1 MEQKTYICQYCG
13 KESNKPNLMSLSIH
27 EIRCD
32 KNPNKNNNIKTPSR
46 KGMYKGDGPSDLT
59 KRRKITKLRKEE
71 CLEVQKFICVHCDKD
86 CKLEKFRSSFLS
98 LMNHESQCP
107 SNPHRI
113 INRKITEETRR
124 KLKES
129 GKRQIWSIQRKIKAK
144 EYMRKAVLEHPE
156 AYTSSNRGR
165 VKQVEIDGIKL
176 HGKWELSFYQWAK
189 EKELNPQR
197 CLNSFPYE
205 WNGSR
210 SYFPDFYLPSL
221 NIYIEVKGYETERDL
236 VKWSQFPEKLIVIRK
251 KEIEEIKKG
260 TYDLYHH
267 ISLSK

>member
-1 MEQKTYICQYCG
+1 
-13 KESNKPNLMSLSIH
+13 
-27 EIRCD
+27 
-32 KNPNKNNNIKTPSR
+32 
-46 KGMYKGDGPSDLT
+46 
-59 KRRKITKLRKEE
+59 
-71 CLEVQKFICVHCDKD
+71 
-86 CKLEKFRSSFLS
+86 
-98 LMNHESQCP
+98 
-107 SNPHRI
+107 
-113 INRKITEETRR
+113 
-124 KLKES
+124 
-129 GKRQIWSIQRKIKAK
+129 
-144 EYMRKAVLEHPE
+144 MRKAVLEHPE

-221 NIYIEVKGYETERDL
+221 NTYIEVKGYETERDL
-236 VKWSQFPEKLIVIRK
+236 AKWSQFPEKLIVIRK